1 VAFRLLIAAGESAAG
16 VEQLPSGV
24 RELIGAADDIYVIAP
39 ELPSRFEWLASATD
53 QRREEADSRLHEV
66 LGHVEELNSEA
77 SGQVGADDPIL
88 AFEDAIR
95 EAAPDH
101 ILVAMRDRDQAGW
114 QERKLVHNI
123 LERFRLPVT
132 VFVL

>member
-1 VAFRLLIAAGESAAG
+1 MTFRLLIAAGDSAAG

-24 RELIGAADDIYVIAP
+24 RELIAAADDIYVIAP
-39 ELPSRFEWLASATD
+39 ELPSRFEWLGSAAD
-53 QRREEADSRLHEV
+53 QRREEAESRLNEKP
-66 LGHVEELNSEA
+66 GHVEERNSEA
-77 SGQVGADDPIL
+77 SGQVGADDPML

-114 QERKLVHNI
+114 QERKLAHKI

>member
-1 VAFRLLIAAGESAAG
+1 MAFRLLIAAGDSAAG

-24 RELIGAADDIYVIAP
+24 RELIAAADDIYVIAP

-53 QRREEADSRLHEV
+53 QRREEADSRLNEV

-77 SGQVGADDPIL
+77 SGQVGADDPML

-123 LERFRLPVT
+123 LERFQLPVT